1 MREDRGKY
9 FNELVSMQKK
19 LTEEGIAY
27 WQLYSDFS
35 SWQFWVCLLILL
47 GPLIV
52 VYFTIDRE
60 KIYLISFYGFA
71 VHVLFAY
78 TDQIGIRLGLWG
90 YPYQVLPFIPSVS
103 LDAALI
109 PVAVMLVYQWT
120 INNNKSF
127 YLYAFITALIFGFGF
142 KPILV
147 INGLFERFQ
156 WVNYF
161 HIFLIY
167 IVLFLAAYFLT
178 KLFAWMQKQT
188 KENSPIGKP

>member
-1 MREDRGKY
+1 MREDREKY

-35 SWQFWVCLLILL
+35 TWQFWVSLLMLV
-47 GPLIV
+47 GPLVV

-60 KIYLISFYGFA
+60 KIYLVAFYGFA

-78 TDQIGIRLGLWG
+78 TDLIGIRLGLWG

-109 PVAVMLVYQWT
+109 PVAAMLVYQWT
-120 INNNKSF
+120 INNNKNF
-127 YLYAFITALIFGFGF
+127 YLYAFITAIIFGFVF

-178 KLFAWMQKQT
+178 KLFAWMQKHP
-188 KENSPIGKP
+188 KESSPVGKP

>member
-35 SWQFWVCLLILL
+35 SWQFWVCLLMLL

-103 LDAALI
+103 LDAET
-109 PVAVMLVYQWT
+109 Y
-120 INNNKSF
+120 
-127 YLYAFITALIFGFGF
+127 
-142 KPILV
+142 
-147 INGLFERFQ
+147 
-156 WVNYF
+156 
-161 HIFLIY
+161 
-167 IVLFLAAYFLT
+167 
-178 KLFAWMQKQT
+178 
-188 KENSPIGKP
+188 